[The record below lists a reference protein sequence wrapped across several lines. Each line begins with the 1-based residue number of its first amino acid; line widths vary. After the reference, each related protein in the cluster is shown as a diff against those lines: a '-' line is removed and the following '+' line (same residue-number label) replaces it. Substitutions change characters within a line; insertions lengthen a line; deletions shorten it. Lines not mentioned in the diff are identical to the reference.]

1 MTVSPRGRA
10 AAAVAF
16 AASFGIAL
24 GACGSTSGS
33 SSTSSASSPS
43 TGTTAAGPHTVH
55 DAALGTIVE
64 NGKGFTLYRFDI
76 DSAKPSA
83 SHCTGQC
90 AIQWPAAP
98 AVNASTVTGVDHK
111 LLGSVKG
118 TDGQQQ
124 LTLAGWPLY
133 TYAQDSKAG
142 DTHGQGVD
150 GTWWAVT
157 PSGAKAMTGTAP
169 GTSPATTSGGN
180 GY

>member
-1 MTVSPRGRA
+1 MTVTPRGRA
-10 AAAVAF
+10 VAAVAF
-16 AASFGIAL
+16 AASLGIAL

-33 SSTSSASSPS
+33 SSGSSSTASSS

-55 DAALGTIVE
+55 DTALGTIVE
-64 NGKGFTLYRFDI
+64 NGKGFTLYRFDV
-76 DSAKPSA
+76 DTAKPSA

-98 AVNASTVTGVDHK
+98 AVNASTVTGIDHK

-118 TDGQQQ
+118 TGGQQQ

-133 TYAQDSKAG
+133 TYAQDGKPG
-142 DTHGQGVD
+142 DTHGQGVG

-157 PSGAKAMTGTAP
+157 PSGAKAMAGSA
-169 GTSPATTSGGN
+169 GTSPSTPGGN